1 MVNQLKHSN
10 SLDLILVKELIQK
23 MASIESL
30 EELSETQVLAYAGG
44 EMLRA
49 ESVYVLASSTSKN
62 TKRPSQRL
70 IKALM
75 DTQLAFPM
83 AVLISRQ
90 RNVCIYEMD
99 LNHLKLIGGLVD
111 QCQETLFQYVMF
123 LRESLDRDSYDAL
136 FPPISELCLGYQ
148 LEPDVA
154 FFMIREKLQH
164 LLERQTS
171 REVTIDSPPIE
182 SPWHPAL
189 EETIQSVPIL
199 FPHQRW
205 TGISAE
211 FYTTFWQLSLGD
223 IYVPQE
229 HYRAAIEKRRSL
241 LVALEDSKDMSSSAI
256 AKRKKED
263 EHLREVLERL
273 ETELAA
279 RQAHH
284 ETVMSRL
291 VKEKER
297 WFLEAKTRTDIN
309 DQLIQYCIFPR
320 CCFSAPDAIYS
331 AKWIRLMHDMGTVK
345 FSSLSFYDRVSISEK
360 PNIDHRC
367 RLIIESTRKFSLSQ
381 MVSDLR
387 CIIYSRTL
395 NEAGHFGK

>member
-1 MVNQLKHSN
+1 VVNQLRHSN

-30 EELSETQVLAYAGG
+30 EELSESQVLAYAGG

-49 ESVYVLASSTSKN
+49 ESVYVFASSASKN

-111 QCQETLFQYVMF
+111 QCQETLFQYIMF
-123 LRESLDRDSYDAL
+123 LRESLDSDSYDAL
-136 FPPISELCLGYQ
+136 FPSISDLCLEYQ

-164 LLERQTS
+164 LVERQTS
-171 REVTIDSPPIE
+171 CEATTTSPPPE
-182 SPWHPAL
+182 GPWLPAL

-199 FPHQRW
+199 FPHQIW
-205 TGISAE
+205 TGIGAE

-229 HYRAAIEKRRSL
+229 HYRTAIEKRRSL

-256 AKRKKED
+256 AKRKKEG
-263 EHLREVLERL
+263 EHLNEALERL
-273 ETELAA
+273 ETELTA
-279 RQAHH
+279 RQAHY
-284 ETVMSRL
+284 EMVMSRL

-297 WFLEAKTRTDIN
+297 WFLEARNRTDIN

-320 CCFSAPDAIYS
+320 CCFSALDAIYS
-331 AKWIRLMHDMGTVK
+331 AKWIRLMHDLGTVK
-345 FSSLSFYDRVSISEK
+345 FSSLSFYDRVSI
-360 PNIDHRC
+360 
-367 RLIIESTRKFSLSQ
+367 
-381 MVSDLR
+381 
-387 CIIYSRTL
+387 
-395 NEAGHFGK
+395 